1 MQELGSIINSINPLE
16 VVGDT
21 KKKIS
26 NLVID
31 SRKAAQGSLFFAWV
45 GTQTDGHQYIDAAIE
60 QGAVAV
66 VCERIPDEPKEAVTY
81 LKVENSMAIVG
92 AVASAWYQYPSRQ
105 MKVVGVT
112 GTNGKT
118 SICTLLFD
126 LFKNLG
132 FKTGLLST
140 VENKINDRIIPSTHT
155 TPDPVSIQALLHEMA
170 ESGCDYVF
178 MEVSSHAIHQN
189 RIGGI
194 EFTGGVFTNISRD
207 HLDYHK
213 TFKEYILAKKAFFDQ
228 LSKNAFALVNV
239 DDKNGRVM
247 VQNCAASIQEFSLE
261 RVAAF
266 RGKVIANTLDGLE
279 MQINGMDFH
288 SPMVGV
294 YNGSNLL
301 ATYATAKLLEQEA
314 TEVLT
319 VLSGLKGAKGRF
331 EVYKGADGTK
341 AVVDYAHTPDAL
353 ENVLQAIIDANA
365 SNAKVWTVI
374 GCGGDRDAGKRPQ
387 MAKIAADYSGQVIL
401 TSDNPRSEDPE
412 DIIKDML
419 KGVQADQVNRVL
431 AITDRAMAIKT
442 AFQFSA
448 AGDIILI
455 AGKGHE
461 NYQEIKGK
469 RIHFDDAE
477 EIEKHLKN
485 NH

>member
-1 MQELGSIINSINPLE
+1 M
-16 VVGDT
+16 
-21 KKKIS
+21 
-26 NLVID
+26 
-31 SRKAAQGSLFFAWV
+31 
-45 GTQTDGHQYIDAAIE
+45 
-60 QGAVAV
+60 
-66 VCERIPDEPKEAVTY
+66 
-81 LKVENSMAIVG
+81 
-92 AVASAWYQYPSRQ
+92 
-105 MKVVGVT
+105 
-112 GTNGKT
+112 
-118 SICTLLFD
+118 
-126 LFKNLG
+126 
-132 FKTGLLST
+132 LST
-140 VENKINDRIIPSTHT
+140 IENRIDDQILDANLT
-155 TPDPVSIQALLHEMA
+155 TPNPIEFLKILNNMVAKKCEF
-170 ESGCDYVF
+170 CF
-178 MEVSSHAIHQN
+178 MEASSHAIHQN

-228 LSKNAFALVNV
+228 LSKHAFALVNV

-301 ATYATAKLLEQEA
+301 AAYATAILLEQEA

-353 ENVLQAIIDANA
+353 ENVLKAIIDANA
-365 SNAKVWTVI
+365 SNAKVWTVV

-419 KGVQADQVNRVL
+419 QGVQADQVNRVL

-448 AGDIILI
+448 AGDIILV